1 MADSN
6 QFSRALTPDFK
17 LEVAKGSVPKHGHF
31 VLGLCNSAVGTTEES
46 IWALGGI
53 QNYSNVLTEMFISS
67 SSALDVAQIIVITGI
82 NDERALESRTVLSNG
97 QTAVSVGEW
106 HRVLQVRNLGF
117 PASQNGDLNGSLYV
131 AEADTLVAGVPST
144 PSLIRCAIIYDAGAG
159 RSPNVGLV
167 AGFTVPEDHFAM
179 ITSIKFAA
187 PNAKDVVFSTLIRPN
202 SEGDTIIRPF
212 QDAAPFNLYQTAKS
226 LDFDGIFVDTRW
238 DVEFRARTASGS
250 SAFCT
255 IICEFI
261 LIEKD

>member
-6 QFSRALTPDFK
+6 QFSKSLTPEFK

-31 VLGLCNSAVGTTEES
+31 ILGMCNSAVGTVEES
-46 IWALGGI
+46 VWAIGGI

-67 SSALDVAQIIVITGI
+67 SSALDVAQLIVITGI
-82 NDERALESRTVLSNG
+82 NEDRALESRTVLSNG
-97 QTAVSVGEW
+97 QTAVSVGTW
-106 HRVLQVRNLGF
+106 HRVLQARNLGF
-117 PASQNGDLNGSLYV
+117 PAAQNGDLNGTLYV

-144 PSLIRCAIIYDAGAG
+144 TSLIRCVIPFDAAAV
-159 RSPNVGLV
+159 RSANVGLV
-167 AGFTVPEDHFAM
+167 AGFTVPDGFFAV
-179 ITSIKFAA
+179 ITSLKFAA

-212 QDAAPFNLYQTAKS
+212 QDAAPFNLYQTATS

-238 DVEFRARTASGS
+238 DVEVRARTASGS

-255 IICEFI
+255 VIMEFI

>member
-6 QFSRALTPDFK
+6 QFSKSLTPEFK

-31 VLGLCNSAVGTTEES
+31 ILGMCNSAVGTTEES
-46 IWALGGI
+46 VWALGGI
-53 QNYSNVLTEMFISS
+53 QNYSNTLTEMFASS
-67 SSALDVAQIIVITGI
+67 SSALDVGQVLVVTGL
-82 NDERALESRTVLSNG
+82 NEDRALESRTVLSNG

-117 PASQNGDLNGSLYV
+117 PAAQNGDLNGSLYI

-144 PSLIRCAIIYDAGAG
+144 ASLIRCAIFYDTAAG

-167 AGFTVPEDHFAM
+167 AGFTPPEGFFAV

-187 PNAKDVVFSTLIRPN
+187 PNSKDVVFSTLIRPN

-212 QDAAPFNLYQTAKS
+212 QDAAPFNLYQSATS